1 MNTTK
6 HVKGAKIL
14 GGLKWEYLKTSAK
27 LFGEQL
33 SFGGAKKG

>member
-1 MNTTK
+1 MNTAK
-6 HVKGAKIL
+6 HGNGSEFI
-14 GGLKWEYLKTSAK
+14 GGGKWQYLKTSAK